1 MDLST
6 QTGQRDPQAAH
17 SPMPSVPRNPAHK
30 RNHEHAKVHQRQPE
44 RFERQTLFQVSK
56 SRLS

>member
-6 QTGQRDPQAAH
+6 QTGQRDSQAAH
-17 SPMPSVPRNPAHK
+17 SPMPCLPINSAHK
-30 RNHEHAKVHQRQPE
+30 RNHEHAKVHQGQPE